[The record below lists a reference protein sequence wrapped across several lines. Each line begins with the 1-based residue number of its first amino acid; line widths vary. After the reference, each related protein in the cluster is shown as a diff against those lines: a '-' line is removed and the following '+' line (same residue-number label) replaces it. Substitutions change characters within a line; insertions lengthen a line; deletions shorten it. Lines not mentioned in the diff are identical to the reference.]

1 MMSSSEMFSCGKGS
15 VVLTDNPSGNPEAL
29 VEGRRVADRQTAAEI
44 VQKEGRVCTQAEVNG
59 GDKRVG

>member
-1 MMSSSEMFSCGKGS
+1 MANKGS